1 MLDDLAG
8 INSIKLDLGAL
19 REPSITA
26 EGQWMQRGPRCFSE
40 GDVVIGIEGNRNSFS
55 HSVSSQNLKQAR
67 T

>member
-26 EGQWMQRGPRCFSE
+26 EGQWMQDRGVSQKGMSLLESRE
-40 GDVVIGIEGNRNSFS
+40 IEILFR
-55 HSVSSQNLKQAR
+55 LL
-67 T
+67 